1 MSNRQNRYPSAGL
14 SRRDAL
20 RRLGLYGAG
29 ALAAPG
35 ILAACG
41 DDDDDDA
48 GGTATTAGGAA
59 TTAAGAAT
67 TAGGAAT
74 TAGGAA
80 TTAGG
85 TAAPAGDVGTE
96 LASLLGIDP
105 SADNGQGV
113 DWTMG
118 AVLALTGNGSY
129 YGTTMTNGI
138 DLAVRHVAAAGGP
151 NINVVYKDHKSGDA
165 QAATQAMTE
174 IGTAG
179 IPAKLASYA
188 DGLGAMLPGTAQYK
202 CFTLD
207 GGGGTSI
214 FAQGQ
219 DYFWGTRAITPND
232 ALPGLFE
239 YIKQT
244 SPDARTVGLSG
255 WDIGEPSN
263 SIVKEDILKKISDA
277 GFEYNDLYE
286 LFPPN
291 STDFAATLTKIQA
304 NEPDVLLAGMYGQ
317 DPGFFVDQSQT
328 AGLNA
333 LMYGFEFTPDGINAS
348 NGAYDSVGWTFAY
361 DYFDPGNPVSP
372 LAKLF
377 VREFQAANGDALP
390 DFYAANFYENVLV
403 MWEVIRRVL
412 ASGGDIND
420 GAQLDAALQ
429 ENLTVVSVYGG
440 DESTV
445 GTYTLDPT
453 THSVIERPMG
463 VFQYKEG
470 AVTPLAYYNIGGAD
484 FQMA

>member
-1 MSNRQNRYPSAGL
+1 MSNRDPGRARQGL

-20 RRLGLYGAG
+20 LRLGLYGAG

-35 ILAACG
+35 LLAACG
-41 DDDDDDA
+41 DDDDSA
-48 GGTATTAGGAA
+48 GGGATSAGGGPGTTAGGSATTAGGAG
-59 TTAAGAAT
+59 TTT
-67 TAGGAAT
+67 GGS
-74 TAGGAA
+74 
-80 TTAGG
+80 
-85 TAAPAGDVGTE
+85 AAPAGDVGVE
-96 LASLLGIDP
+96 LAELLQIDP
-105 SADNGQGV
+105 NADNAKGV

-138 DLAVRHVAAAGGP
+138 DLAVRHVEAAGGP
-151 NINVVYKDHKSGDA
+151 KIKVIYKDHKSGDA
-165 QAATQAMTE
+165 QAGTQAMTE
-174 IGTAG
+174 LGTAHV
-179 IPAKLASYA
+179 PAKLASYA
-188 DGLGAMLPGTAQYK
+188 DDLGVMLAGTKQYK

-232 ALPGLFE
+232 AMPGLFE
-239 YIKQT
+239 YVKQT
-244 SPDARTVGLSG
+244 SPDAKTVGLTG

-263 SIVKEDILKKISDA
+263 SIVKEDVLKKIADA
-277 GFEYNDLYE
+277 GYEFNDLYE
-286 LFPPN
+286 LFPPQT
-291 STDFAATLTKIQA
+291 TDFAATLTKIQA
-304 NEPDVLLAGMYGQ
+304 NEPDVLLCGCYGQ
-317 DPGFFVDQSQT
+317 DPGFLLDQSQT
-328 AGLNA
+328 AGLSA
-333 LMYGFEFTPDGINAS
+333 LMYGFEFTPDGVKSS

-361 DYFDPGNPVSP
+361 DYFDAANPISP

-377 VREFQAANGDALP
+377 VREFQAANGGADP

-412 ASGGDIND
+412 AKGGDIND

-453 THSVIERPMG
+453 THSVIQRPMG
-463 VFQYKEG
+463 VFQYKDG
-470 AVTPLAYYNIGGAD
+470 AVTPLAYFDIAGAE
-484 FQMA
+484 FTMA

>member
-1 MSNRQNRYPSAGL
+1 MSNRDPGSVRRGL

-20 RRLGLYGAG
+20 LRFGLYGAG
-29 ALAAPG
+29 AIAAPG
-35 ILAACG
+35 LLAACG
-41 DDDDDDA
+41 DDDDDSGSGGATTA
-48 GGTATTAGGAA
+48 GGGGPGTTAGGPVTTAGGAA
-59 TTAAGAAT
+59 TTT
-67 TAGGAAT
+67 GGS
-74 TAGGAA
+74 
-80 TTAGG
+80 
-85 TAAPAGDVGTE
+85 AAPSGDVGAE
-96 LASLLGIDP
+96 LAELLQIDP
-105 SADNGQGV
+105 NADNAKGV

-138 DLAVRHVAAAGGP
+138 DLAVRHVEAAGGP
-151 NINVVYKDHKSGDA
+151 KIKVVYKDHKSGDA

-174 IGTAG
+174 IGTAH

-188 DGLGAMLPGTAQYK
+188 DGLGAMLAGTKQYK

-219 DYFWGTRAITPND
+219 PYFWGTRAITPND

-244 SPDARTVGLSG
+244 SPDATTVGLTG

-263 SIVKEDILKKISDA
+263 SIVKEDVLKKISDA
-277 GFEYNDLYE
+277 GYEFNDLYE

-291 STDFAATLTKIQA
+291 TTDFAATLTKIQA
-304 NEPDVLLAGMYGQ
+304 NEPDVLLCGCYGQ
-317 DPGFFVDQSQT
+317 DPGFLLDQTQT
-328 AGLNA
+328 AGLSA
-333 LMYGFEFTPDGINAS
+333 LMYGFEFTPDGVNAS

-377 VREFQAANGDALP
+377 VREFEAANGGAAP

-412 ASGGDIND
+412 AKGGDIND

-453 THSVIERPMG
+453 THSVIKRPMG
-463 VFQYKEG
+463 VFQYKDG
-470 AVTPLAYYNIGGAD
+470 TVTPLAYYDIGGAE

>member
-1 MSNRQNRYPSAGL
+1 MSNRDPSRVGRGL

-20 RRLGLYGAG
+20 VRLGLYGAG

-35 ILAACG
+35 LLAACG
-41 DDDDDDA
+41 DDDDSSGGGATTARGGPGTTA
-48 GGTATTAGGAA
+48 GGSASTAAGTATTTGGS
-59 TTAAGAAT
+59 
-67 TAGGAAT
+67 
-74 TAGGAA
+74 
-80 TTAGG
+80 
-85 TAAPAGDVGTE
+85 AAPAGDVGVE
-96 LASLLGIDP
+96 LAELLQIDP
-105 SADNGQGV
+105 NADNAKGV

-138 DLAVRHVAAAGGP
+138 DLAVRHVEAAGGP
-151 NINVVYKDHKSGDA
+151 KIKVIYKDHKSGDA
-165 QAATQAMTE
+165 QAGTQAMTE
-174 IGTAG
+174 LGTAKV
-179 IPAKLASYA
+179 PAKLASYA
-188 DGLGAMLPGTAQYK
+188 DDLGAMLAGTKQYK

-239 YIKQT
+239 YVKQT
-244 SPDARTVGLSG
+244 SPDARTVGLTG

-263 SIVKEDILKKISDA
+263 SIVKKDILQKISDA
-277 GFEYNDLYE
+277 GYEYNDLYE

-304 NEPDVLLAGMYGQ
+304 NEPDVLLCGCYGQ
-317 DPGFFVDQSQT
+317 DPGFLLDQTQT
-328 AGLNA
+328 AGLSA
-333 LMYGFEFTPDGINAS
+333 LMYGFEFTPDGVNAS

-361 DYFDPGNPVSP
+361 DYFDAPNPISP

-377 VREFQAANGDALP
+377 VREFKAANGGTDP

-412 ASGGDIND
+412 AKGGDIND

-453 THSVIERPMG
+453 THSVIKRPMG
-463 VFQYKEG
+463 VFQYKDG
-470 AVTPLAYYNIGGAD
+470 SVTPLAYYGIGGAE
-484 FQMA
+484 FTMA

>member
-1 MSNRQNRYPSAGL
+1 MSNRDPSRTRHGL

-20 RRLGLYGAG
+20 LRLGLYGAG

-35 ILAACG
+35 LLAACG
-41 DDDDDDA
+41 DDDDSTSGAATTGGGGPGSTA
-48 GGTATTAGGAA
+48 GGSATTAGGV
-59 TTAAGAAT
+59 AT
-67 TAGGAAT
+67 TAGGSV
-74 TAGGAA
+74 
-80 TTAGG
+80 
-85 TAAPAGDVGTE
+85 APSGDVGAE
-96 LASLLGIDP
+96 LAELLQIDP
-105 SADNGQGV
+105 NGDNAKGV

-138 DLAVRHVAAAGGP
+138 DLAVRHVEAAGGP
-151 NINVVYKDHKSGDA
+151 KIKVIYKDHKSGDA
-165 QAATQAMTE
+165 QAGTQAMTE
-174 IGTAG
+174 LGTAHV
-179 IPAKLASYA
+179 PAKLASYA
-188 DGLGAMLPGTAQYK
+188 DDLGVMLAGTKQYK

-232 ALPGLFE
+232 ALPGLLE
-239 YIKQT
+239 YVKQT
-244 SPDARTVGLSG
+244 SPDAKTVGLTG
-255 WDIGEPSN
+255 WDIGEPNN
-263 SIVKEDILKKISDA
+263 SIVKEDILKKIADA
-277 GFEYNDLYE
+277 GYEFNDLYE
-286 LFPPN
+286 LFPPQ
-291 STDFAATLTKIQA
+291 STDYAATLTKIQA
-304 NEPDVLLAGMYGQ
+304 NEPDVLLCGCYGQ
-317 DPGFFVDQSQT
+317 DPGFLLDQSQT
-328 AGLNA
+328 AGLSA
-333 LMYGFEFTPDGINAS
+333 LMYGFEFTPDGVNAS

-361 DYFDPGNPVSP
+361 DYFDAGNPISP

-377 VREFQAANGDALP
+377 VREFQAANGGADP

-412 ASGGDIND
+412 AKGGDIND

-453 THSVIERPMG
+453 THSVIKRPMG
-463 VFQYKEG
+463 VFQYKDG
-470 AVTPLAYYNIGGAD
+470 TVTPLAYYGIAGAD
-484 FQMA
+484 FTMA

>member
-1 MSNRQNRYPSAGL
+1 MSNHDSRRGPVRGGL

-20 RRLGLYGAG
+20 RRLGVLGAG
-29 ALAAPG
+29 ALTAPS

-41 DDDDDDA
+41 DDDDA
-48 GGTATTAGGAA
+48 GGGATTAGGAD
-59 TTAAGAAT
+59 T
-67 TAGGAAT
+67 TAGGSAT

-85 TAAPAGDVGTE
+85 TTPAGDVGAE
-96 LASLLGIDP
+96 LAGLLGIDP
-105 SADNGQGV
+105 SADNGEGV
-113 DWTMG
+113 AFQLG
-118 AVLALTGNGSY
+118 CVLALTGNGSF
-129 YGTTMTNGI
+129 YGATMTRGT
-138 DLAVRHVAAAGGP
+138 DLGVKHVAAAGGP
-151 NINVVYKDHKSGDA
+151 NIEVIYKDHKSGDA

-179 IPAKLASYA
+179 IPAKFASYA
-188 DGLGAMLPGTAQYK
+188 DGLGAMLAGTEQYK

-214 FAQGQ
+214 FAQGMP
-219 DYFWGTRAITPND
+219 YFWGTRAITPND

-239 YIKQT
+239 YVKQT
-244 SPDARTVGLSG
+244 SPDARTVGLTG

-263 SIVKEDILKKISDA
+263 SIVKEDVLAKIADA
-277 GFEYNDLYE
+277 GYEFNDLYE

-291 STDFAATLTKIQA
+291 TTDFAATLTKIQA
-304 NEPDVLLAGMYGQ
+304 NEPDVLLCGCYGQ
-317 DPGFFVDQSQT
+317 DPGFLLDQSQT
-328 AGLNA
+328 AGLSA

-361 DYFDPGNPVSP
+361 DYFDAGNPVSP

-377 VREFQAANGDALP
+377 VREFEAEYGEPP
-390 DFYAANFYENVLV
+390 DFYAANFYENTLVL
-403 MWEVIRRVL
+403 WEVIRRVL

-420 GAQLDAALQ
+420 GTQLDAALQ

-440 DESTV
+440 DDSTV
-445 GTYTLDPT
+445 GSYTLDPT
-453 THSVIERPMG
+453 THSVIQRPMG
-463 VFQYKEG
+463 VFRYQDG
-470 AVTPLAYYNIGGAD
+470 SVTPLAYYDIGGAD

>member
-1 MSNRQNRYPSAGL
+1 MPNRDPSPMSRGL

-20 RRLGLYGAG
+20 VRLGLYGAG

-35 ILAACG
+35 LLAACG
-41 DDDDDDA
+41 DDDDSTSGGTTTA
-48 GGTATTAGGAA
+48 GGGQGTTGGGSATTTGGAA
-59 TTAAGAAT
+59 TTT
-67 TAGGAAT
+67 GGS
-74 TAGGAA
+74 
-80 TTAGG
+80 
-85 TAAPAGDVGTE
+85 AAPSGDVGAE
-96 LASLLGIDP
+96 LAELLQIDP
-105 SADNGQGV
+105 NGDNAKGV

-129 YGTTMTNGI
+129 YGKTMTNGI

-151 NINVVYKDHKSGDA
+151 NIKVIYKDHKSGDA
-165 QAATQAMTE
+165 QAGTQAMTE
-174 IGTAG
+174 LGTAHV
-179 IPAKLASYA
+179 PAKLASYA
-188 DGLGAMLPGTAQYK
+188 DDLGAMLAGTKQYK

-219 DYFWGTRAITPND
+219 PYFWGTRAITPND

-244 SPDARTVGLSG
+244 SPDAKTVGLTG

-263 SIVKEDILKKISDA
+263 SIVKKDILKKIADA
-277 GFEYNDLYE
+277 GYEYNDLYE

-291 STDFAATLTKIQA
+291 TTDFAATLTKIQA
-304 NEPDVLLAGMYGQ
+304 NEPDILLAGMYGQ

-328 AGLNA
+328 AGLSA
-333 LMYGFEFTPDGINAS
+333 LLYGFEFTPDGVSAS

-361 DYFDPGNPVSP
+361 DYFDAKNPISP

-377 VREFQAANGDALP
+377 VREFQAANGGADP

-412 ASGGDIND
+412 AKGGDIND

-440 DESTV
+440 DDSTV
-445 GTYTLDPT
+445 GSYTLDPT
-453 THSVIERPMG
+453 THSVIKRPMG
-463 VFQYKEG
+463 VFQYKDG
-470 AVTPLAYYNIGGAD
+470 AVTPLAYYDIAGAD
-484 FQMA
+484 FKMA

>member
-1 MSNRQNRYPSAGL
+1 MPNRDPSRMSRGL

-20 RRLGLYGAG
+20 VRLGLYGAG

-35 ILAACG
+35 LLAACG
-41 DDDDDDA
+41 DDDDSGSGGATTA
-48 GGTATTAGGAA
+48 GGGPGTTAGGPASTAGGAA
-59 TTAAGAAT
+59 TTT
-67 TAGGAAT
+67 GGS
-74 TAGGAA
+74 
-80 TTAGG
+80 
-85 TAAPAGDVGTE
+85 AAPAGDVGAE
-96 LASLLGIDP
+96 LAELLQIDP
-105 SADNGQGV
+105 NGDNAKGV

-129 YGTTMTNGI
+129 YGKTMTNGI
-138 DLAVRHVAAAGGP
+138 DLAVSHVAAAGGP
-151 NINVVYKDHKSGDA
+151 NIKVIYKDHKSGDA
-165 QAATQAMTE
+165 QAGTQAMTE
-174 IGTAG
+174 LGTAHV
-179 IPAKLASYA
+179 PAKLASYA
-188 DGLGAMLPGTAQYK
+188 DDLGAMLAGTKQYK

-219 DYFWGTRAITPND
+219 PYFWGTRAITPND

-239 YIKQT
+239 YVKQT
-244 SPDARTVGLSG
+244 SPDAKTVGLTG

-263 SIVKEDILKKISDA
+263 SIVKKDILKKISDA
-277 GFEYNDLYE
+277 GYEYNDLYE

-291 STDFAATLTKIQA
+291 TTDFAATLTKIQA
-304 NEPDVLLAGMYGQ
+304 NEPDILLAGMYGQ
-317 DPGFFVDQSQT
+317 DPGFFLDQSQT

-333 LMYGFEFTPDGINAS
+333 LMYGFEFTPDGVNAS

-361 DYFDPGNPVSP
+361 DYFDAKNPISP

-377 VREFQAANGDALP
+377 VREFQAANGGADP

-412 ASGGDIND
+412 AKGGDIND

-440 DESTV
+440 DDSTV

-453 THSVIERPMG
+453 THSVIKRPMG
-463 VFQYKEG
+463 VFQYKDSS
-470 AVTPLAYYNIGGAD
+470 VTPLAYYDIDGAD
-484 FQMA
+484 FKMA